1 MKEMQALLS
10 QIHGHLEE
18 EGNGINIEDL
28 NKLRSMMKGL
38 KNVGTNAKG
47 YLSAEI
53 NMGGMW
59 GGSDDVVR
67 LISNLSEWHDEY
79 KEFDDDEVD
88 ESSDRKPDYQPV
100 LPVIREETEEDGEP
114 DFDFSPAPEA
124 VKPTKKKIL

>member
-1 MKEMQALLS
+1 
-10 QIHGHLEE
+10 
-18 EGNGINIEDL
+18 
-28 NKLRSMMKGL
+28 MKGL

-47 YLSAEI
+47 YLAAEI

-79 KEFDDDEVD
+79 TEFDDDEVD

-114 DFDFSPAPEA
+114 DFDLSPAPEA
-124 VKPTKKKIL
+124 VKPIKKKIL